1 MHDFQ
6 RFSSPCRFSSEN
18 TTDITRSFTPNAEQ
32 WKMFTNNHIK
42 IFAGNTLF
50 VSFSAEDAVEKK
62 RLSSDSSRAVSTEEN
77 GVPNKKHEVSFNLY
91 TIVI

>member
-1 MHDFQ
+1 ML
-6 RFSSPCRFSSEN
+6 
-18 TTDITRSFTPNAEQ
+18 
-32 WKMFTNNHIK
+32 TNNYIK

-62 RLSSDSSRAVSTEEN
+62 RLSSDSSRAVTAEEN

-91 TIVI
+91 PIVI